1 MFSHLFKLRDYLVHE
16 RKVVTNMAIASR
28 QNRWIVLGS
37 QIKTFAN
44 YSDWYNIIERRPSI
58 GVRQGLTQRGKPTE
72 RHSTHWPHVYIAHQS
87 SVPSPP
93 SYFRSLSVACLS
105 VWFRCIRICIVAC
118 VMRPRFVGWSIDDRL
133 RRNWIMRLTD
143 LGTIE
148 HNSGWN
154 LGVNWAQAWKI
165 GTKWPE

>member
-1 MFSHLFKLRDYLVHE
+1 MFTLLFKLHDYLVHE
-16 RKVVTNMAIASR
+16 REVVTNMAIFSLQNIYVLHMDLKSR
-28 QNRWIVLGS
+28 LLPTDQH
-37 QIKTFAN
+37 
-44 YSDWYNIIERRPSI
+44 NIIKWRPSI
-58 GVRQGLTQRGKPTE
+58 GVRQGLAQRGKPTE

-93 SYFRSLSVACLS
+93 SYFRSLVVPCLG